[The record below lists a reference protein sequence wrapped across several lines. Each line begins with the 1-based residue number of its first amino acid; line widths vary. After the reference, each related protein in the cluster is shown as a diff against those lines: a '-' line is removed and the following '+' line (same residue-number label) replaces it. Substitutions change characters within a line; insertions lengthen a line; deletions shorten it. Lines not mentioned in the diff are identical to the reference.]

1 MKGIIDVL
9 QEEVKTAFEKA
20 GYDGKYAK
28 VTISNSCRIFV
39 STSAMV
45 RLPWQKSIIKHRFRW
60 QSRLLNY

>member
-9 QEEVKTAFEKA
+9 QEEVKQAFEKA

-28 VTISNSCRIFV
+28 VTISNRPDLV

>member
-9 QEEVKTAFEKA
+9 QEEVKQAFEKA

-28 VTISNSCRIFV
+28 GTIPIVRIFV

-45 RLPWQKSIIKHRFRW
+45 HLPWQKNITKHRFRW